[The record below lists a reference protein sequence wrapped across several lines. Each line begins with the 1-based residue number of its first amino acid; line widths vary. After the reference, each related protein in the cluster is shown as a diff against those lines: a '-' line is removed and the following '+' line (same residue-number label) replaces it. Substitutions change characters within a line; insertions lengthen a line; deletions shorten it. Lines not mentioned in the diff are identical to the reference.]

1 MKKYRILNITLVAA
15 GLIAVQSCF
24 VAKDY
29 TRPDAVVNEANFR
42 TDVISKDN
50 TSVATV
56 SYKQIF
62 TDSQLQAL
70 INQGLQNNLDIRSAL
85 QNIAVAEAYAKQ
97 GKSGYLPT
105 LSVGPKYTFTESSVN
120 TQFGAAIASQGGKRA
135 ANQYEFS
142 GNLSWEVDI
151 WGKIRSNQRASSAT
165 YLQTVEAHKA
175 VKTQIVASIANAY
188 YNLLGLDEQKKIL
201 DKTLINREQSLETTK
216 ALKEA
221 GSVTEVAVNQTEAQL
236 YNVKSLLVDVENGIK
251 LNENVLSVLLGTN
264 PQSINRTNLASQKAN
279 TNLTVGVP
287 AQLLE
292 NRPDIK
298 AAEFGLINSFENVN
312 VATANFYPSLTI
324 SATGGVQ
331 GIDIDKLFSA
341 QSLFATLVGGI
352 AQPILNK
359 RAIRTQKEV
368 ALANQE
374 NALINYKSKILNASK
389 EVSDALYNYDASVK
403 KTEYKQK
410 EYQLYS
416 QAITYSEELLNYG
429 MANYLEVITAR
440 DSGLNAELNVVDAKL
455 TSLTSMVEL
464 YRAVG
469 GGWQ

>member
-1 MKKYRILNITLVAA
+1 MKKYRIFNITLIAA
-15 GLIAVQSCF
+15 GLFAVQSCF

-29 TRPDAVVNEANFR
+29 KRPEVVVNEANFR
-42 TDVISKDN
+42 TDVIAKDSA
-50 TSVATV
+50 SVATV
-56 SYKQIF
+56 SWKQIF
-62 TDSQLQAL
+62 TDTQLQAL

-97 GKSGYLPT
+97 GKAGYLPT
-105 LSVGPKYTFTESSVN
+105 LSVGPKYTFTENSRN
-120 TQFGAAIASQGGKRA
+120 TQFGAMMTKRA
-135 ANQYEFS
+135 QSQYEVS
-142 GNLSWEVDI
+142 GNLSWEADI
-151 WGKIRSNQRASSAT
+151 WGKIRSNQRASAAT

-188 YNLLGLDEQKKIL
+188 YNLLALDEQKRIL

-236 YNVKSLLVDVENGIK
+236 FNVKSLLVDVENGIK
-251 LNENVLSVLLGTN
+251 LNENVMSVLLGTN
-264 PQSINRTNLASQKAN
+264 PQSINRTNITSQQVNAK
-279 TNLTVGVP
+279 LSVGVP

-298 AAEFGLINSFENVN
+298 AAEFGLMNAFENVN
-312 VATANFYPSLTI
+312 VANASFYPSLSIT
-324 SATGGVQ
+324 ATGGVQ

-341 QSLFATLVGGI
+341 QSLFATVIGNLT
-352 AQPILNK
+352 QPLLQQRK
-359 RAIRTQKEV
+359 LRTQKEV

-389 EVSDALYNYDASVK
+389 EVSDALYTYDAAVK
-403 KTEYKQK
+403 KAEYKQK
-410 EYQLYS
+410 EYQLYN

-440 DSGLNAELNVVDAKL
+440 DNGLNAELNVVDAKL
-455 TSLTSMVEL
+455 SSLSSMVEL

>member
-1 MKKYRILNITLVAA
+1 MKKYRILNITLIAA
-15 GLIAVQSCF
+15 GLFAVQSCF

-29 TRPDAVVNEANFR
+29 NRPEAVVNEANFR
-42 TDVISKDN
+42 TDVIAKDSAN
-50 TSVATV
+50 VATV
-56 SYKQIF
+56 SWKQIF

-97 GKSGYLPT
+97 GKAGYLPT
-105 LSVGPKYTFTESSVN
+105 LSVGPKYSFTESSKN
-120 TQFGAAIASQGGKRA
+120 TQFGAMMTDRSQ
-135 ANQYEFS
+135 NQYELS
-142 GNLSWEVDI
+142 GNLSWEADI
-151 WGKIRSNQRASSAT
+151 WGKIRSNQRASAAT
-165 YLQTVEAHKA
+165 YLQTIEAHKA

-188 YNLLGLDEQKKIL
+188 YNLLALDEQKRIL

-236 YNVKSLLVDVENGIK
+236 YSVKSMLVDVENGIK
-251 LNENVLSVLLGTN
+251 LNENVMSILLGTN
-264 PQSINRTNLASQKAN
+264 PQSINRTNLASQQVN
-279 TNLTVGVP
+279 QTLSVGVP

-298 AAEFGLINSFENVN
+298 AAEFGLMNAFENVN
-312 VATANFYPSLTI
+312 IANASFYPSLTI

-331 GIDIDKLFSA
+331 GIDIDKLFNA
-341 QSLFATLVGGI
+341 QSLFASVIGGLT
-352 AQPILNK
+352 QPLLQQ
-359 RAIRTQKEV
+359 RRLRTQKEV

-389 EVSDALYNYDASVK
+389 EVSDALYTYDAATK
-403 KTEYKQK
+403 KVEYKQK
-410 EYQLYS
+410 EYQLYN

-429 MANYLEVITAR
+429 MANYLEVTTAR
-440 DSGLNAELNVVDAKL
+440 DNGLNAELNVVDAKL
-455 TSLTSMVEL
+455 TSLSSMVEL

>member
-1 MKKYRILNITLVAA
+1 MKKYRIFNITLIAA
-15 GLIAVQSCF
+15 GLFAVQSCF

-29 TRPDAVVNEANFR
+29 NRPETVVNEANFR
-42 TDVISKDN
+42 TDVIAKDSA
-50 TSVATV
+50 TVATV

-62 TDSQLQAL
+62 TDGQLQAL

-97 GKSGYLPT
+97 GKAGYLPT
-105 LSVGPKYTFTESSVN
+105 LSVGPKYTFSESSRN
-120 TQFGAAIASQGGKRA
+120 TPFGAMMTDRSQS
-135 ANQYEFS
+135 QYEVS
-142 GNLSWEVDI
+142 GNLSWEADI
-151 WGKIRSNQRASSAT
+151 WGKIRSNQRASAAT

-188 YNLLGLDEQKKIL
+188 YNLLALDEQKIIL

-251 LNENVLSVLLGTN
+251 LNENVLSVLLGSN
-264 PQSINRTNLASQKAN
+264 PQSISRST
-279 TNLTVGVP
+279 LTAQNINSKLSVGVP

-298 AAEFGLINSFENVN
+298 AAEFGLMNAFENVN
-312 VATANFYPSLTI
+312 IANASFYPSLTI

-341 QSLFATLVGGI
+341 QSIFATVIGGLT
-352 AQPILNK
+352 QPLLQQRK
-359 RAIRTQKEV
+359 IRTQKEV

-374 NALINYKSKILNASK
+374 KALITYKSKILNASK
-389 EVSDALYNYDASVK
+389 EVSDALYTYDAAVK
-403 KTEYKQK
+403 KADYKQK
-410 EYQLYS
+410 EYTLYN
-416 QAITYSEELLNYG
+416 QAISNSEELLNYG

-440 DSGLNAELNVVDAKL
+440 DNGLNAELNVVNAKL
-455 TSLTSMVEL
+455 SSLTSMVEL

>member
-1 MKKYRILNITLVAA
+1 MKKYRILNITLIAA
-15 GLIAVQSCF
+15 GLFAVQSCF

-29 TRPDAVVNEANFR
+29 NRPEAVVNEANFR
-42 TDVISKDN
+42 TDVIAKDSAN
-50 TSVATV
+50 VATV
-56 SYKQIF
+56 SWKQIF

-97 GKSGYLPT
+97 GKAGYLPT
-105 LSVGPKYTFTESSVN
+105 LSVGPKYSFTESSKN
-120 TQFGAAIASQGGKRA
+120 TPFGAMMTDRSQ
-135 ANQYEFS
+135 NQYELS
-142 GNLSWEVDI
+142 GNLSWEADI
-151 WGKIRSNQRASSAT
+151 WGKIRSNQRASAAT
-165 YLQTVEAHKA
+165 YLQTIEAHKA

-188 YNLLGLDEQKKIL
+188 YNLLALDEQKRIL

-236 YNVKSLLVDVENGIK
+236 YSVKSMLVDVENGIK
-251 LNENVLSVLLGTN
+251 LNENVMSILLGTN
-264 PQSINRTNLASQKAN
+264 PQSINRTNLASQQVN
-279 TNLTVGVP
+279 QTLSVGVP

-298 AAEFGLINSFENVN
+298 AAEFGLMNAFENVN
-312 VATANFYPSLTI
+312 IANANFYPSLTI

-331 GIDIDKLFSA
+331 GIDIDKLFNA
-341 QSLFATLVGGI
+341 QSLFASVIGGLT
-352 AQPILNK
+352 QPLLQQ
-359 RAIRTQKEV
+359 RRLRTQKEV

-389 EVSDALYNYDASVK
+389 EVSDALYTYDAATK
-403 KTEYKQK
+403 KVEYKQK
-410 EYQLYS
+410 EYQLYN

-440 DSGLNAELNVVDAKL
+440 DNGLNAELNVVDAKL
-455 TSLTSMVEL
+455 TSLSSMVEL

>member
-1 MKKYRILNITLVAA
+1 MKKYRILNITLIAA
-15 GLIAVQSCF
+15 GLFAVQSCF

-29 TRPDAVVNEANFR
+29 NRPEAVVNEANFR
-42 TDVISKDN
+42 TDVIAKDSAN
-50 TSVATV
+50 VATV
-56 SYKQIF
+56 SWKQIF

-97 GKSGYLPT
+97 GKAGYLPT
-105 LSVGPKYTFTESSVN
+105 LSVGPKYSFTESSKN
-120 TQFGAAIASQGGKRA
+120 TPFGAMMTDRSQ
-135 ANQYEFS
+135 NQYELS
-142 GNLSWEVDI
+142 GNLSWEADI
-151 WGKIRSNQRASSAT
+151 WGKIRSNQRASAAT
-165 YLQTVEAHKA
+165 YLQTIEAHKA

-188 YNLLGLDEQKKIL
+188 YNLLALDEQKRIL

-236 YNVKSLLVDVENGIK
+236 YSVKSMLVDVENGIK
-251 LNENVLSVLLGTN
+251 LNENVMSILLGTN
-264 PQSINRTNLASQKAN
+264 PQSINRTNLASQQVN
-279 TNLTVGVP
+279 QTLSVGVP

-298 AAEFGLINSFENVN
+298 AAEFGLMNAFENVN
-312 VATANFYPSLTI
+312 IANASFYPSLTI

-331 GIDIDKLFSA
+331 GIDIDKLFNA
-341 QSLFATLVGGI
+341 QSLFASVIGGLT
-352 AQPILNK
+352 QPLLQQ
-359 RAIRTQKEV
+359 RRLRTQKEV

-389 EVSDALYNYDASVK
+389 EVSDALYTYDAATK
-403 KTEYKQK
+403 KVEYKQK
-410 EYQLYS
+410 EYQLYN

-440 DSGLNAELNVVDAKL
+440 DNGLNAELNVVDAKL
-455 TSLTSMVEL
+455 TSLSSMVEL

>member
-1 MKKYRILNITLVAA
+1 MKKYRIFNITLIAA
-15 GLIAVQSCF
+15 GLFAVQSCF

-29 TRPDAVVNEANFR
+29 KRPEAVVNEANFR
-42 TDVISKDN
+42 TDVIAKDSA
-50 TSVATV
+50 SVATV

-62 TDSQLQAL
+62 SDSQLQSL

-85 QNIAVAEAYAKQ
+85 QNIAVAEAYAKS
-97 GKSGYLPT
+97 GKNGYLPT
-105 LSVGPKYTFTESSVN
+105 LSVGPKYTFTENSRN
-120 TQFGAAIASQGGKRA
+120 TQFGALMRNRA
-135 ANQYEFS
+135 QSQYELS
-142 GNLSWEVDI
+142 GSLSWEADI
-151 WGKIRSNQRASSAT
+151 WGKIRSNQRASAAT

-188 YNLLGLDEQKKIL
+188 YNLLALDEQKKIL
-201 DKTLINREQSLETTK
+201 DQTLTNREQSLETTK

-221 GSVTEVAVNQTEAQL
+221 GNVTEVAVNQTEAQL

-251 LNENVLSVLLGTN
+251 LNENVLSVLLGSN
-264 PQSINRTNLASQKAN
+264 PQSINRSTLASQSINSK
-279 TNLTVGVP
+279 LSVGVP

-298 AAEFGLINSFENVN
+298 AAEFGLMNSFENVN
-312 VATANFYPSLTI
+312 IANASFYPSLTI
-324 SATGGVQ
+324 SASGGVQ

-341 QSLFATLVGGI
+341 QSLFATVVGGLT
-352 AQPILNK
+352 QPLLQQRK
-359 RAIRTQKEV
+359 LRTQKEV

-403 KTEYKQK
+403 KAEYKQK
-410 EYQLYS
+410 EFQLYS
-416 QAITYSEELLNYG
+416 SAISNSEELLNYG

-440 DSGLNAELNVVDAKL
+440 DNGLNAELNVVNAKL
-455 TSLTSMVEL
+455 NSLTSMVEL

>member
-1 MKKYRILNITLVAA
+1 MKKYRIFNITLIAA
-15 GLIAVQSCF
+15 GLFAVQSCF

-29 TRPDAVVNEANFR
+29 KRPEAVVNEANFR
-42 TDVISKDN
+42 TDVIAKDSA
-50 TSVATV
+50 TVATV

-62 TDSQLQAL
+62 TDSQLQSL
-70 INQGLQNNLDIRSAL
+70 INQGLQNNLDIRLAL

-97 GKSGYLPT
+97 GKAGYLPT
-105 LSVGPKYTFTESSVN
+105 LSVGPKYTYTVNSKN
-120 TQFGAAIASQGGKRA
+120 TQFGALMQNRSQS
-135 ANQYEFS
+135 QYDVS
-142 GNLSWEVDI
+142 GSLSWEADI
-151 WGKIRSNQRASSAT
+151 WGKIRSNQRASAAT
-165 YLQTVEAHKA
+165 YLQTIEAHKA

-188 YNLLGLDEQKKIL
+188 YNLLALDEQKKIL
-201 DKTLINREQSLETTK
+201 DQTLINREQSVETTK

-221 GSVTEVAVNQTEAQL
+221 GSVTEVAVNQTEAQY

-251 LNENVLSVLLGTN
+251 LNENIISVLLGSN
-264 PQSINRTNLASQKAN
+264 PQSINRSTLSSQTITSKLA
-279 TNLTVGVP
+279 VGVP

-298 AAEFGLINSFENVN
+298 AAEFGLINAFENVN
-312 VATANFYPSLTI
+312 VANASFYPSLTI
-324 SATGGVQ
+324 SASGGVQ

-341 QSLFATLVGGI
+341 QSLFASIIGNLT
-352 AQPILNK
+352 QPLIQQRKL
-359 RAIRTQKEV
+359 RTQKEV

-389 EVSDALYNYDASVK
+389 EVSDALYTYDAAVK
-403 KTEYKQK
+403 KAEYKQK
-410 EYQLYS
+410 EYQLYNT
-416 QAITYSEELLNYG
+416 AITNSEELLNYG

-440 DSGLNAELNVVDAKL
+440 DNGLNAELNVVNAKL
-455 TSLTSMVEL
+455 SSLTSMVEV

>member
-1 MKKYRILNITLVAA
+1 MKKYRIFNITLIAA
-15 GLIAVQSCF
+15 GLFAVQSCF

-29 TRPDAVVNEANFR
+29 NRPEAVVNEANFR
-42 TDVISKDN
+42 TDVIAKDSA
-50 TSVATV
+50 TVATV

-62 TDSQLQAL
+62 TDGQLQAL

-97 GKSGYLPT
+97 GKAGYLPT
-105 LSVGPKYTFTESSVN
+105 LSVGPKYTFSESSRN
-120 TQFGAAIASQGGKRA
+120 TPFGAMMTDRSQS
-135 ANQYEFS
+135 QYEVS
-142 GNLSWEVDI
+142 GNLSWEADI
-151 WGKIRSNQRASSAT
+151 WGKIRSNQRASAAT

-188 YNLLGLDEQKKIL
+188 YNLLALDEQKIIL

-251 LNENVLSVLLGTN
+251 LNENVLSVLLGSN
-264 PQSINRTNLASQKAN
+264 PQSINRSTLAAQNINSK
-279 TNLTVGVP
+279 LSVGVP

-298 AAEFGLINSFENVN
+298 AAEFGLMNAFENVN
-312 VATANFYPSLTI
+312 IANASFYPSLTI

-341 QSLFATLVGGI
+341 QSIFATVIGGLT
-352 AQPILNK
+352 QPLLQQRK
-359 RAIRTQKEV
+359 IRTQKEV

-374 NALINYKSKILNASK
+374 KALITYKSKILNASK
-389 EVSDALYNYDASVK
+389 EVSDALYTYDAAVK
-403 KTEYKQK
+403 KADYKQK
-410 EYQLYS
+410 EYTLYN
-416 QAITYSEELLNYG
+416 QAISNSEELLNYG

-440 DSGLNAELNVVDAKL
+440 DNGLNAELNVVNAKL
-455 TSLTSMVEL
+455 SSLTSMVDL

>member
-1 MKKYRILNITLVAA
+1 MKKYRILNITLIAA
-15 GLIAVQSCF
+15 GLFAVQSCF

-29 TRPDAVVNEANFR
+29 NRPEAVVNEANFR
-42 TDVISKDN
+42 TDVIAKDSAN
-50 TSVATV
+50 VATV
-56 SYKQIF
+56 SWKQIF

-97 GKSGYLPT
+97 GKAGYLPT
-105 LSVGPKYTFTESSVN
+105 LSVGPKYSFTESSKN
-120 TQFGAAIASQGGKRA
+120 TPFGAMMTDRSQ
-135 ANQYEFS
+135 NQYELS
-142 GNLSWEVDI
+142 GNLSWEADI
-151 WGKIRSNQRASSAT
+151 WGKIRSNQRASAAT
-165 YLQTVEAHKA
+165 YLQTIEAHKA

-188 YNLLGLDEQKKIL
+188 YNLLALDEQKRIL

-236 YNVKSLLVDVENGIK
+236 YSVKSMLVDVENGIK
-251 LNENVLSVLLGTN
+251 LNENVMSILLGTN
-264 PQSINRTNLASQKAN
+264 PQSINRTNLASQQVN
-279 TNLTVGVP
+279 QTLSVGVP

-298 AAEFGLINSFENVN
+298 AAEFGLMNAFENVN
-312 VATANFYPSLTI
+312 IANASFYPSLTI

-331 GIDIDKLFSA
+331 GIDIDKLFNA
-341 QSLFATLVGGI
+341 QSLFASVIGGLT
-352 AQPILNK
+352 QPLLQQ
-359 RAIRTQKEV
+359 RRLRTQKEV

-374 NALINYKSKILNASK
+374 NALVNYKSKILNASK
-389 EVSDALYNYDASVK
+389 EVSDALYTYDAATK
-403 KTEYKQK
+403 KVEYKQK
-410 EYQLYS
+410 EYQLYN

-440 DSGLNAELNVVDAKL
+440 DNGLNAELNVVDAKL
-455 TSLTSMVEL
+455 TSLSSMVEL

>member
-1 MKKYRILNITLVAA
+1 MKKYRIFNITLIAA
-15 GLIAVQSCF
+15 GLFAVQSCF

-29 TRPDAVVNEANFR
+29 KRPEAVVNEANFR
-42 TDVISKDN
+42 TDVIAKDSAN
-50 TSVATV
+50 VATV
-56 SYKQIF
+56 SWKQIF
-62 TDSQLQAL
+62 TDTQLQAL

-97 GKSGYLPT
+97 GKAGYLPT
-105 LSVGPKYTFTESSVN
+105 LSVGPKYTFTENSLN
-120 TQFGAAIASQGGKRA
+120 TQFGALIQKRGQS
-135 ANQYEFS
+135 QYEVS
-142 GNLSWEVDI
+142 GNLSWEADI
-151 WGKIRSNQRASSAT
+151 WGKIRSNQRASAAT

-188 YNLLGLDEQKKIL
+188 YNLLALDEQKRIL

-236 YNVKSLLVDVENGIK
+236 FNVKSLLVDVENGIK
-251 LNENVLSVLLGTN
+251 LNENVMSVLLGTN
-264 PQSINRTNLASQKAN
+264 PQSIHRTNLASQAVNQK
-279 TNLTVGVP
+279 LSVGVP

-298 AAEFGLINSFENVN
+298 AAEYGLVNAFENVN
-312 VATANFYPSLTI
+312 IANASFYPSLTI

-341 QSLFATLVGGI
+341 QSLFANVIGGL
-352 AQPILNK
+352 AQPLLQQRK
-359 RAIRTQKEV
+359 LRTQKEV

-389 EVSDALYNYDASVK
+389 EVSDALYTYDAATK
-403 KTEYKQK
+403 KAEYKQK
-410 EYQLYS
+410 EYQLYN

-440 DSGLNAELNVVDAKL
+440 DNGLNAELNVVDAKL
-455 TSLTSMVEL
+455 SSLSSMVEL

>member
-1 MKKYRILNITLVAA
+1 MKKYRILNITLIAA
-15 GLIAVQSCF
+15 GLFAVQSCF

-29 TRPDAVVNEANFR
+29 NRPEAVVNEANFR
-42 TDVISKDN
+42 TDVIAKDSAN
-50 TSVATV
+50 VATV
-56 SYKQIF
+56 SWKQIF

-97 GKSGYLPT
+97 GKAGYLPT
-105 LSVGPKYTFTESSVN
+105 LSVGPKYSFTESSKN
-120 TQFGAAIASQGGKRA
+120 TQFGAMMTDRSQ
-135 ANQYEFS
+135 NQYELS
-142 GNLSWEVDI
+142 GNLSWEADI
-151 WGKIRSNQRASSAT
+151 WGKIRSNQRASAAT
-165 YLQTVEAHKA
+165 YLQTIEAHKA

-188 YNLLGLDEQKKIL
+188 YNLLALDEQKRIL

-236 YNVKSLLVDVENGIK
+236 YSVKSMLVDVENGIK
-251 LNENVLSVLLGTN
+251 LNENVMSILLGTN
-264 PQSINRTNLASQKAN
+264 PQSINRTNLASQQVN
-279 TNLTVGVP
+279 QTLSVGVP

-298 AAEFGLINSFENVN
+298 AAEFGLMNAFENVN
-312 VATANFYPSLTI
+312 IANASFYPSLTI

-331 GIDIDKLFSA
+331 GIDIDKLFNA
-341 QSLFATLVGGI
+341 QSLFASVIGGLT
-352 AQPILNK
+352 QPLLQQ
-359 RAIRTQKEV
+359 RRLRTQKEV

-389 EVSDALYNYDASVK
+389 EVSDALYTYDAATK
-403 KTEYKQK
+403 KVEYKQK
-410 EYQLYS
+410 EYQLYN

-440 DSGLNAELNVVDAKL
+440 DNGLNAELNVVDAKL
-455 TSLTSMVEL
+455 TSLSSMVEL

>member
-1 MKKYRILNITLVAA
+1 MKKYRILNITLIAA
-15 GLIAVQSCF
+15 GLFAVQSCF

-29 TRPDAVVNEANFR
+29 NRPEAVVNEANFR
-42 TDVISKDN
+42 TDVIAKDSAN
-50 TSVATV
+50 VATV
-56 SYKQIF
+56 SWKQIF

-97 GKSGYLPT
+97 GKAGYLPT
-105 LSVGPKYTFTESSVN
+105 LSVGPKYSFTESSKN
-120 TQFGAAIASQGGKRA
+120 TPFGAMMTDRSQ
-135 ANQYEFS
+135 NQYELS
-142 GNLSWEVDI
+142 GNLSWEADI
-151 WGKIRSNQRASSAT
+151 WGKIRSNQRASAAT

-188 YNLLGLDEQKKIL
+188 YNLLALDEQKRIL

-236 YNVKSLLVDVENGIK
+236 YSVKSMLVDVENGIK
-251 LNENVLSVLLGTN
+251 LNENVMSILLGTN
-264 PQSINRTNLASQKAN
+264 PQSINRTNLASQQVN
-279 TNLTVGVP
+279 QTLSVGVP

-298 AAEFGLINSFENVN
+298 AAEFGLMNAFENVN
-312 VATANFYPSLTI
+312 VANASFYPSLSIT
-324 SATGGVQ
+324 ATGGVQ

-341 QSLFATLVGGI
+341 QSLFATVIGSLT
-352 AQPILNK
+352 QPLLQQRK
-359 RAIRTQKEV
+359 LRTQKEV

-389 EVSDALYNYDASVK
+389 EVSDALYTYDAATK
-403 KTEYKQK
+403 KAEYKQK
-410 EYQLYS
+410 EYQLYN

-440 DSGLNAELNVVDAKL
+440 DNGLNAELNVVDAKL
-455 TSLTSMVEL
+455 SSLSSMVEL

>member
-1 MKKYRILNITLVAA
+1 MKKYRIFNITLIAA
-15 GLIAVQSCF
+15 GLFAVQSCF

-29 TRPDAVVNEANFR
+29 NRPEAVVNEANFR
-42 TDVISKDN
+42 TDVIAKDSA
-50 TSVATV
+50 TVATV

-62 TDSQLQAL
+62 TDGQLQAL

-97 GKSGYLPT
+97 GKAGYLPT
-105 LSVGPKYTFTESSVN
+105 LSVGPKYTFSESSRN
-120 TQFGAAIASQGGKRA
+120 TPFGAMMTDRSQS
-135 ANQYEFS
+135 QYEVS
-142 GNLSWEVDI
+142 GNLSWEADI
-151 WGKIRSNQRASSAT
+151 WGKIRSNQRASAAT

-188 YNLLGLDEQKKIL
+188 YNLLALDEQKIIL

-251 LNENVLSVLLGTN
+251 LNENVLSVLLGSN
-264 PQSINRTNLASQKAN
+264 PQSINRSTLAAQNINSK
-279 TNLTVGVP
+279 LSVGVP

-298 AAEFGLINSFENVN
+298 AAEFGLMNAFENVN
-312 VATANFYPSLTI
+312 IANASFYPSLTI

-341 QSLFATLVGGI
+341 QSIFATVIGGLT
-352 AQPILNK
+352 QPLLQQRK
-359 RAIRTQKEV
+359 IRTQKEV

-374 NALINYKSKILNASK
+374 KALITYKSKILNASK
-389 EVSDALYNYDASVK
+389 EVSDALYTYDAAVK
-403 KTEYKQK
+403 KADYKQK
-410 EYQLYS
+410 EYTLYN
-416 QAITYSEELLNYG
+416 QAISNSEELLNYG

-440 DSGLNAELNVVDAKL
+440 DNGLNAELNVVNAKL
-455 TSLTSMVEL
+455 SSLTSMVEL

>member
-1 MKKYRILNITLVAA
+1 MKKYRILNITLIAA
-15 GLIAVQSCF
+15 GLFAVQSCF

-29 TRPDAVVNEANFR
+29 NRPEAVVNEANFR
-42 TDVISKDN
+42 TDVIAKDSAN
-50 TSVATV
+50 VATV
-56 SYKQIF
+56 SWKQIF

-97 GKSGYLPT
+97 GKAGYLPT
-105 LSVGPKYTFTESSVN
+105 LSVGPKYSFTESSKN
-120 TQFGAAIASQGGKRA
+120 TPFDAMMTDRSQ
-135 ANQYEFS
+135 NQYELS
-142 GNLSWEVDI
+142 GNLSWEADI
-151 WGKIRSNQRASSAT
+151 WGKIRSNQRASAAT
-165 YLQTVEAHKA
+165 YLQTIEAHKA

-188 YNLLGLDEQKKIL
+188 YNLLALDEQKRIL

-236 YNVKSLLVDVENGIK
+236 YSVKSMLVDVENGIK
-251 LNENVLSVLLGTN
+251 LNENVMSILLGTN
-264 PQSINRTNLASQKAN
+264 PQSINRTNLASQQVN
-279 TNLTVGVP
+279 QTLSVGVP

-298 AAEFGLINSFENVN
+298 AAEFGLMNAFENVN
-312 VATANFYPSLTI
+312 IANASFYPSLTI

-331 GIDIDKLFSA
+331 GIDIDKLFNA
-341 QSLFATLVGGI
+341 QSLFASVIGGLT
-352 AQPILNK
+352 QPLLQQ
-359 RAIRTQKEV
+359 RRLRTQKEV

-389 EVSDALYNYDASVK
+389 EVSDALYTYDAATK
-403 KTEYKQK
+403 KVEYKQK
-410 EYQLYS
+410 EYQLYN

-440 DSGLNAELNVVDAKL
+440 DNGLNAELNVVDAKL
-455 TSLTSMVEL
+455 TSLSSMVEL

>member
-1 MKKYRILNITLVAA
+1 MKKYRIFNITLIAA
-15 GLIAVQSCF
+15 GLFAVQSCF

-29 TRPDAVVNEANFR
+29 NRPETVVNEANFR
-42 TDVISKDN
+42 TDVIAKDSA
-50 TSVATV
+50 TVATV

-62 TDSQLQAL
+62 TDGQLQAL

-97 GKSGYLPT
+97 GKAGYLPT
-105 LSVGPKYTFTESSVN
+105 LSVGPKYTFSESSRN
-120 TQFGAAIASQGGKRA
+120 TPFGAMMTDRSQS
-135 ANQYEFS
+135 QYEVS
-142 GNLSWEVDI
+142 GNLSWEADI
-151 WGKIRSNQRASSAT
+151 WGKIRSNQRASAAT

-188 YNLLGLDEQKKIL
+188 YNLLALDEQKIIL

-251 LNENVLSVLLGTN
+251 LNENVLSVLLGSN
-264 PQSINRTNLASQKAN
+264 PQSINRSTLAAQNINSK
-279 TNLTVGVP
+279 LSVGVP

-298 AAEFGLINSFENVN
+298 AAEFGLMNAFENVN
-312 VATANFYPSLTI
+312 IANASFYPSLTI
-324 SATGGVQ
+324 SATGGLQ

-341 QSLFATLVGGI
+341 QSIFATVIGGLT
-352 AQPILNK
+352 QPLLQQRK
-359 RAIRTQKEV
+359 IRTQKEV

-374 NALINYKSKILNASK
+374 KALITYKSKILNASK
-389 EVSDALYNYDASVK
+389 EVSDALYTYDAAVK
-403 KTEYKQK
+403 KADYKQK
-410 EYQLYS
+410 EYLLYN
-416 QAITYSEELLNYG
+416 QAITNSEELLNYG

-440 DSGLNAELNVVDAKL
+440 DNGLNAELNVVNAKL
-455 TSLTSMVEL
+455 SSLTSMVDL

>member
-1 MKKYRILNITLVAA
+1 MKKYRIFNITLIAA
-15 GLIAVQSCF
+15 GLFAVQSCF

-29 TRPDAVVNEANFR
+29 NRPEAVVNEANFR
-42 TDVISKDN
+42 TDVIAKDSA
-50 TSVATV
+50 SVATV
-56 SYKQIF
+56 SWKQIF

-97 GKSGYLPT
+97 GKAGYLPT
-105 LSVGPKYTFTESSVN
+105 LSVGPKYSFTESSRN
-120 TQFGAAIASQGGKRA
+120 TPFGALMTDRSQS
-135 ANQYEFS
+135 QYELS
-142 GNLSWEVDI
+142 GNLSWEADI
-151 WGKIRSNQRASSAT
+151 WGKIRSNQRASAAT

-188 YNLLGLDEQKKIL
+188 YNLLALDEQKRIL

-221 GSVTEVAVNQTEAQL
+221 GNVTEVAVNQTEAQL
-236 YNVKSLLVDVENGIK
+236 YSVKSMLVDVENGIK
-251 LNENVLSVLLGTN
+251 LNENVMSILLGTN
-264 PQSINRTNLASQKAN
+264 PQSINRTNLASQQVN
-279 TNLTVGVP
+279 QTLSVGVP

-298 AAEFGLINSFENVN
+298 AAEFGLMNAFENVN
-312 VATANFYPSLTI
+312 IANASFYPSLTI

-331 GIDIDKLFSA
+331 GIDIDKLFNA
-341 QSLFATLVGGI
+341 QSLFASVIGGLT
-352 AQPILNK
+352 QPLLQQ
-359 RAIRTQKEV
+359 RRLRTQKEV

-389 EVSDALYNYDASVK
+389 EVSDALYTYDAATK
-403 KTEYKQK
+403 KVEYKQK
-410 EYQLYS
+410 EYQLYN

-440 DSGLNAELNVVDAKL
+440 DNGLNAELNVVDAKL
-455 TSLTSMVEL
+455 TSLSSMVEL

>member
-1 MKKYRILNITLVAA
+1 MKKYRILNITLIAA
-15 GLIAVQSCF
+15 GLFAVQSCF

-29 TRPDAVVNEANFR
+29 NRPEAVVNEANFR
-42 TDVISKDN
+42 TDVIAKDSAN
-50 TSVATV
+50 VATV
-56 SYKQIF
+56 SWKQIF

-70 INQGLQNNLDIRSAL
+70 INQGLQNSLDIRSAL

-97 GKSGYLPT
+97 GKAGYLPT
-105 LSVGPKYTFTESSVN
+105 LSVGPKYSFTESSKN
-120 TQFGAAIASQGGKRA
+120 TPFGAMMTDRSQ
-135 ANQYEFS
+135 NQYELS
-142 GNLSWEVDI
+142 GNLSWEADI
-151 WGKIRSNQRASSAT
+151 WGKIRSNQRASAAT
-165 YLQTVEAHKA
+165 YLQTIEAHKA

-188 YNLLGLDEQKKIL
+188 YNLLALDEQKRIL

-236 YNVKSLLVDVENGIK
+236 YSVKSMLVDVENGIK
-251 LNENVLSVLLGTN
+251 LNENVMSILLGTN
-264 PQSINRTNLASQKAN
+264 PQSINRTNLASQQVN
-279 TNLTVGVP
+279 QTLSVGVP

-298 AAEFGLINSFENVN
+298 AAEFGLMNAFENVN
-312 VATANFYPSLTI
+312 IANASFYPSLTI

-331 GIDIDKLFSA
+331 GIDIDKLFNA
-341 QSLFATLVGGI
+341 QSLFASVIGGLT
-352 AQPILNK
+352 QPLLQQ
-359 RAIRTQKEV
+359 RRLRTQKEV

-389 EVSDALYNYDASVK
+389 EVSDALYTYDAATK
-403 KTEYKQK
+403 KVEYKQK
-410 EYQLYS
+410 EYQLYN

-440 DSGLNAELNVVDAKL
+440 DNGLNAELNVVDAKL
-455 TSLTSMVEL
+455 TSLSSMVEL

>member
-1 MKKYRILNITLVAA
+1 MKKYRILNITLIAA
-15 GLIAVQSCF
+15 GLFAVQSCF

-29 TRPDAVVNEANFR
+29 NRPEAVVNEANFR
-42 TDVISKDN
+42 TDVIAKDSAN
-50 TSVATV
+50 VATV
-56 SYKQIF
+56 SWKQIF

-97 GKSGYLPT
+97 GKAGYLPT
-105 LSVGPKYTFTESSVN
+105 LSVGPKYSFTESSKN
-120 TQFGAAIASQGGKRA
+120 TQFGAMMTDRSQ
-135 ANQYEFS
+135 NQYELS
-142 GNLSWEVDI
+142 GNLSWEADI
-151 WGKIRSNQRASSAT
+151 WGKIRSNQRASAAT
-165 YLQTVEAHKA
+165 YLQTIEAHKA

-188 YNLLGLDEQKKIL
+188 YNLLALDEQKRIL

-236 YNVKSLLVDVENGIK
+236 YSVKSMLVDVENGIK
-251 LNENVLSVLLGTN
+251 LNENVMSILLGTN
-264 PQSINRTNLASQKAN
+264 PQSINRTNLASQQVN
-279 TNLTVGVP
+279 QTLSVGVP

-298 AAEFGLINSFENVN
+298 AAEFGLMNAFENVN
-312 VATANFYPSLTI
+312 IANASFYPSLTI

-331 GIDIDKLFSA
+331 GIDIDKLFNA
-341 QSLFATLVGGI
+341 QSLFASVIGGLT
-352 AQPILNK
+352 QPLLQQ
-359 RAIRTQKEV
+359 RRLRTQKEV

-389 EVSDALYNYDASVK
+389 EVSDALYTYDAATK
-403 KTEYKQK
+403 KVEYKQK
-410 EYQLYS
+410 EYQLYN
-416 QAITYSEELLNYG
+416 QAVTYSEELLNYG

-440 DSGLNAELNVVDAKL
+440 DNGLNAELNVVDAKL
-455 TSLTSMVEL
+455 TSLSSMVEL

>member
-1 MKKYRILNITLVAA
+1 MKKYRIFNITLIAA
-15 GLIAVQSCF
+15 GLFAVQSCF

-29 TRPDAVVNEANFR
+29 KRPEVIVNEANFR
-42 TDVISKDN
+42 TDVIAKDSA
-50 TSVATV
+50 SVATV
-56 SYKQIF
+56 SWKQIF
-62 TDSQLQAL
+62 TDTQLQAL

-85 QNIAVAEAYAKQ
+85 QNIAVAEAYTKQ
-97 GKSGYLPT
+97 GKAGYLPT
-105 LSVGPKYTFTESSVN
+105 LSVGPKYTFTENSRN
-120 TQFGAAIASQGGKRA
+120 TQFGAMMTKRA
-135 ANQYEFS
+135 QSQYEVS
-142 GNLSWEVDI
+142 GNLSWEADI
-151 WGKIRSNQRASSAT
+151 WGKIRSNQRASAAT

-188 YNLLGLDEQKKIL
+188 YNLLALDEQKRIL

-236 YNVKSLLVDVENGIK
+236 FNVKSLLVDVENGIK
-251 LNENVLSVLLGTN
+251 LNENVMSVLLGTN
-264 PQSINRTNLASQKAN
+264 PQSINRTNIASQQVNAK
-279 TNLTVGVP
+279 LSVGVP

-298 AAEFGLINSFENVN
+298 AAEFGLMNAFENVN
-312 VATANFYPSLTI
+312 VANASFYPSLSIT
-324 SATGGVQ
+324 ATGGVQ

-341 QSLFATLVGGI
+341 QSLFATVIGNLT
-352 AQPILNK
+352 QPLLQQRK
-359 RAIRTQKEV
+359 LRTQKEV

-389 EVSDALYNYDASVK
+389 EVSDALYTYDAAVK
-403 KTEYKQK
+403 KAEYKQK
-410 EYQLYS
+410 EYQLYN

-440 DSGLNAELNVVDAKL
+440 DNGLNAELNVVDAKL
-455 TSLTSMVEL
+455 SSLSSMVEL

>member
-1 MKKYRILNITLVAA
+1 MKKYRIFNITLIAA
-15 GLIAVQSCF
+15 GLFAVQSCF

-29 TRPDAVVNEANFR
+29 HRPEAVVNEANFR
-42 TDVISKDN
+42 TDVIAKDSA
-50 TSVATV
+50 SVATV
-56 SYKQIF
+56 SWKQIF
-62 TDSQLQAL
+62 TDTQLQAL

-97 GKSGYLPT
+97 GKAGYLPT
-105 LSVGPKYTFTESSVN
+105 LSVGPKYTFTENSRN
-120 TQFGAAIASQGGKRA
+120 TQIGALMSKRGQS
-135 ANQYEFS
+135 QYELS
-142 GNLSWEVDI
+142 GNLSWEADI
-151 WGKIRSNQRASSAT
+151 WGKIRSNQRASAAT
-165 YLQTVEAHKA
+165 YLQTIEAHKA

-188 YNLLGLDEQKKIL
+188 YNLLALDEQKRIL

-221 GSVTEVAVNQTEAQL
+221 GNVTEVAVNQTEAQL
-236 YNVKSLLVDVENGIK
+236 FNVKSLLVDVENGIK
-251 LNENVLSVLLGTN
+251 MNENVMSILLGTN
-264 PQSINRTNLASQKAN
+264 PQSINRTNLASQKIDEK
-279 TNLTVGVP
+279 LSVGVP

-298 AAEFGLINSFENVN
+298 AAEFGLMNAFENVN
-312 VATANFYPSLTI
+312 VANASFYPSLSIT
-324 SATGGVQ
+324 ATGGVQ

-341 QSLFATLVGGI
+341 QSLFATVIGSLT
-352 AQPILNK
+352 QPLLQQRK
-359 RAIRTQKEV
+359 LRTQKEV

-389 EVSDALYNYDASVK
+389 EVSDALYTYDAATK
-403 KTEYKQK
+403 KAEYKQK
-410 EYQLYS
+410 EYQLYN

-440 DSGLNAELNVVDAKL
+440 DNGLNAELNVVDAKL
-455 TSLTSMVEL
+455 SSLSSMVEL

>member
-1 MKKYRILNITLVAA
+1 MKKYRILNITLIAA
-15 GLIAVQSCF
+15 GLFAVQSCF

-29 TRPDAVVNEANFR
+29 NRPEAVVNEANFR
-42 TDVISKDN
+42 TDVIAKDSAN
-50 TSVATV
+50 VATV
-56 SYKQIF
+56 SWKQIF

-97 GKSGYLPT
+97 GKAGYLPT
-105 LSVGPKYTFTESSVN
+105 LSVGPKYSFTESSKN
-120 TQFGAAIASQGGKRA
+120 TPFGAMMTDRSQ
-135 ANQYEFS
+135 NQYELS
-142 GNLSWEVDI
+142 GNLSWEADI
-151 WGKIRSNQRASSAT
+151 WGKIRSNQRASAAT
-165 YLQTVEAHKA
+165 YLQTIEAHKA

-188 YNLLGLDEQKKIL
+188 YNLLALDEQKRIL

-236 YNVKSLLVDVENGIK
+236 YSVKSMLVDVENGIK
-251 LNENVLSVLLGTN
+251 LNENVMSILLGTN
-264 PQSINRTNLASQKAN
+264 PQSINRTNLASQQVN
-279 TNLTVGVP
+279 QTLSVGVP

-298 AAEFGLINSFENVN
+298 AAEFGLMNAFENLN
-312 VATANFYPSLTI
+312 IANASFYPSLTI

-331 GIDIDKLFSA
+331 GIDIDKLFNA
-341 QSLFATLVGGI
+341 QSLFASVIGGLT
-352 AQPILNK
+352 QPLLQQ
-359 RAIRTQKEV
+359 RRLRTQKEV

-389 EVSDALYNYDASVK
+389 EVSDALYTYDAATK
-403 KTEYKQK
+403 KVEYKQK
-410 EYQLYS
+410 EYQLYN

-440 DSGLNAELNVVDAKL
+440 DNGLNAELNVVDAKL
-455 TSLTSMVEL
+455 TSLSSMVEL

>member
-1 MKKYRILNITLVAA
+1 MKKYRIFNITLIAA
-15 GLIAVQSCF
+15 GLFAVQSCF

-29 TRPDAVVNEANFR
+29 KRPEAVVNEANFR
-42 TDVISKDN
+42 TDVIAKDSAN
-50 TSVATV
+50 VATV
-56 SYKQIF
+56 SWKQIF
-62 TDSQLQAL
+62 TDTQLQAL

-97 GKSGYLPT
+97 GKAGYLPT
-105 LSVGPKYTFTESSVN
+105 LSVGPKYTFTENSLN
-120 TQFGAAIASQGGKRA
+120 TQFGALIQKRGQS
-135 ANQYEFS
+135 QYEVS
-142 GNLSWEVDI
+142 GNLSWEADI
-151 WGKIRSNQRASSAT
+151 WGKIRSNQRASAAS

-188 YNLLGLDEQKKIL
+188 YNLLALDEQKRIL

-236 YNVKSLLVDVENGIK
+236 FNVKSLLVDVENGIE
-251 LNENVLSVLLGTN
+251 LNENVMSVLLGTN
-264 PQSINRTNLASQKAN
+264 PQSIHRTNLASQAVNQK
-279 TNLTVGVP
+279 LSVGVP

-298 AAEFGLINSFENVN
+298 AAEYGLVNAFENVN
-312 VATANFYPSLTI
+312 IANASFYPSLTI

-341 QSLFATLVGGI
+341 QSLFANVIGGL
-352 AQPILNK
+352 AQPLLQQRK
-359 RAIRTQKEV
+359 LRTQKEV

-389 EVSDALYNYDASVK
+389 EVSDALYTYDAATK
-403 KTEYKQK
+403 KAEYKQK
-410 EYQLYS
+410 EYQLYN

-440 DSGLNAELNVVDAKL
+440 DNGLNAELNVVDAKL
-455 TSLTSMVEL
+455 SSLSSMVEL

>member
-1 MKKYRILNITLVAA
+1 MKKYRIFNITLIAA
-15 GLIAVQSCF
+15 GLFAIQSCF

-29 TRPDAVVNEANFR
+29 KRPEAVVNEAQFR
-42 TDVISKDN
+42 TDVLSKDSA
-50 TSVATV
+50 TVATI

-62 TDSQLQAL
+62 TDSQLQSL

-97 GKSGYLPT
+97 GKAGYLPT
-105 LSVGPKYTFTESSVN
+105 LSVGPKYTFTENSRN
-120 TQFGAAIASQGGKRA
+120 TQFGALMSKRA
-135 ANQYEFS
+135 QSQYEVS
-142 GNLSWEVDI
+142 GNLSWEADI
-151 WGKIRSNQRASSAT
+151 WGKIRSNQRASAAT

-188 YNLLGLDEQKKIL
+188 YNLLALDEQKKIL

-221 GSVTEVAVNQTEAQL
+221 GNVTEVAVNQTEAQL
-236 YNVKSLLVDVENGIK
+236 YNVKSLLVEVENGIK
-251 LNENVLSVLLGTN
+251 MNENVMSILLGTN
-264 PQSINRTNLASQKAN
+264 PQSINRTNLASQKIDEK
-279 TNLTVGVP
+279 LSVGVP

-298 AAEFGLINSFENVN
+298 AAEFGLMNAFENVN
-312 VATANFYPSLTI
+312 VANASFYPSLSIT
-324 SATGGVQ
+324 ATGGVQ

-341 QSLFATLVGGI
+341 QSLFATVIGSLT
-352 AQPILNK
+352 QPLLQQRK
-359 RAIRTQKEV
+359 LRTQKEV

-389 EVSDALYNYDASVK
+389 EVSDALYTYVAAK
-403 KTEYKQK
+403 KKAEYKQK
-410 EYQLYS
+410 EYQLYN

-440 DSGLNAELNVVDAKL
+440 DNGLNAELNVVDAKL
-455 TSLTSMVEL
+455 SSLSAMVEL